1 MGLFGRGRSSR
12 VTPTQTPPGGSLEDR
27 VRQIGRE
34 ILDEARSQRGGFL
47 SRKFWSDQLMNW
59 SMKDEQFKVQLF
71 RFIDVFPMLRTP
83 QDVHEHLL
91 DYLSRPGVK
100 LPPGMGVGL
109 AAGGLLKGTM
119 TGVITGQIEKM
130 AGKFIAGV
138 DAASAI
144 PELRKLWEG
153 GIAFS
158 LDLLGEACVSDA
170 EADVYQKRYLDLIE
184 TLPAEVAQWKA
195 NPVLEADHIGPVPRA
210 NVSIKISSLCA
221 RINPADFEGS
231 LAALVE
237 AIRPILDAARKHG
250 VLVNF
255 DMEQSAM
262 KDLTLALFERCCEQ
276 FDFPAGLAMQAYLRS
291 GDDDA
296 RRIID
301 WARRSGRQIT
311 VRLIKGAY
319 WDYETIHAEQKGW
332 PVPVWTR
339 KQDTD
344 ACFERMAQL
353 FVEQMPRK
361 AGDPGV
367 KLALGSHNVRSMA
380 YVLGLCEQSGL
391 PPAVVEFQMLRGMAD
406 ELKTAITTRG
416 LRLREY
422 VPVGQMIPGMAYL
435 VRRLLENTSNE
446 SWLRAGLIDDAGV
459 ELLLASPHAAEHGE
473 GPDRAK
479 LAERHALTAAIDGL
493 GDGQAFL
500 NEPMRDFSQ
509 AEVRSVFAAAIGRA
523 AVPKVANDATVEH
536 AREAVTRAAGAF
548 PTWRGT
554 DPKARAQMIVKAAS
568 IMRSRRDELSGIMIK
583 EAGKPWA
590 EADADVC
597 EAIDFCEFYA
607 RAAVDLFSPQ
617 RLGKFAG
624 EFNEQWH
631 EPCGVAVV
639 ISPWNFPLAIGCG
652 MTTAALAT
660 GNTAI
665 VKPSKQT
672 PGIAKVM
679 CEILW
684 QAGIPRDVLH
694 FVAGPGREVGAAL
707 VRDPRVAI
715 VAFTGSKAVG
725 LDLYQAAGITADE
738 QPHLKRV
745 ICEMGG
751 KNAVIVDASADLDE
765 AVLAVRQSAFGYAGQ
780 KCSACSRVVVLDA
793 VHDVFLRRLVEATRA
808 LRVDNPILPGT
819 DVGPVIDAG
828 AGQKIREYIEIGRGE
843 GKLEL
848 ACDVAQGVAERLG
861 KPLIGPHIFSGIR
874 PEHRL
879 AQEEIFGPVLS
890 VMRVK
895 DFDEALRVGNGCV
908 YKLTGGVFSRTP
920 AHLERA
926 VREFR
931 VGNLYINRGI
941 TGALVGRQPFG
952 GFALSGGGTKAG
964 GAEYLLHFVVP
975 RCCSENTM
983 RRGFAPAV

>member
-1 MGLFGRGRSSR
+1 MGLFRRRDSRRGAS
-12 VTPTQTPPGGSLEDR
+12 TQTPSGGSLEDR

-34 ILDEARSQRGGFL
+34 ILNEARGLRGGFL
-47 SRKFWSDQLMNW
+47 SRKFWSDQLLNW
-59 SMKDEQFKVQLF
+59 AMKDEHFKVQLF

-83 QDVHEHLL
+83 QEVHEHLL

-100 LPPGMGVGL
+100 LPPGMAVGL

-119 TGVITGQIEKM
+119 SSVITAQIEAM

-138 DAASAI
+138 DAASAL
-144 PELRKLWEG
+144 PELRKLWDG

-184 TLPAEVAQWKA
+184 TLPAEVAGWKP
-195 NPVLEADHIGPVPRA
+195 NPLLDADHLGPVPRA
-210 NVSIKISSLCA
+210 NVSIKISSLYA

-231 LAALVE
+231 LAGLVA
-237 AIRPILDAARKHG
+237 AIRPILEAAGKHQ

-255 DMEQSAM
+255 DMEQFAM
-262 KDLTLALFERCCEQ
+262 KELTLALFERCCEQ

-319 WDYETIHAEQKGW
+319 WDYEMIHAEQKGW

-339 KQDTD
+339 KKDTD
-344 ACFERMAQL
+344 ACLERVSLL
-353 FVEQMPRK
+353 FVKQTPRK
-361 AGDPGV
+361 AGEPGV
-367 KLALGSHNVRSMA
+367 KLALGTHNARSIA
-380 YVLGLCEQSGL
+380 HVLGLCEQAGL
-391 PPAVVEFQMLRGMAD
+391 PPSAVEFQMLRGMAD
-406 ELKTAITTRG
+406 ELKAATTRRG

-459 ELLLASPHAAEHGE
+459 DVLLASPHQGTPDE
-473 GPDRAK
+473 GPDRIT
-479 LAERHALTAAIDGL
+479 LAERHALAPAIEGL

-500 NEPMRDFSQ
+500 NEPARDF
-509 AEVRSVFAAAIGRA
+509 ARPEVRAAFAAAIA
-523 AVPKVANDATVEH
+523 TAVVPTIANDATIER
-536 AREAVTRAAGAF
+536 AREAVGSAASAF
-548 PTWRGT
+548 PAWRDA
-554 DPKARAQMIVKAAS
+554 DPKARAQMLVKAAAT
-568 IMRSRRDELSGIMIK
+568 MRARRDELSGIMVK

-607 RAAVDLFSPQ
+607 RAALDLFTPR

-624 EFNEQWH
+624 EFNQQWH

-639 ISPWNFPLAIGCG
+639 ISPWNFPLAICCG

-660 GNTAI
+660 GNAAI
-665 VKPSKQT
+665 VKPSKQS

-684 QAGIPRDVLH
+684 QAGVPRDVLH

-707 VRDPRVAI
+707 VRDPRVNI

-725 LDLYQAAGITADE
+725 LDLYAAAGLTPDE

-751 KNAVIVDASADLDE
+751 KNAAIVDASADLDE

-793 VHDVFLRRLVEATRA
+793 VHDLFLRRLVEATRA
-808 LRVDNPILPGT
+808 LRVDDPMLSCT
-819 DVGPVIDAG
+819 DVGPVIDAA
-828 AGQKIREYIEIGRGE
+828 AGRKIREYIEIGRNE

-848 ACDVAQGVAERLG
+848 AGDVAPGVEERLG
-861 KPLIGPHIFSGIR
+861 KQLIGPHIFSGIR

-890 VMRVK
+890 VMRVQ
-895 DFDEALRVGNGCV
+895 DFDEALGVANGCV

-931 VGNLYINRGI
+931 VGNLYLNRGI

-952 GFALSGGGTKAG
+952 GFGMSGGGTKAG
-964 GAEYLLHFVVP
+964 DAEYLLHFVVP

-983 RRGFAPAV
+983 RRGFAPQ